1 MNRNTLE
8 QYILE
13 TYLTEAEYPW
23 VKYPSHEVFR
33 HENNKK
39 WFALVMDIPKNK
51 LGVSGNDS
59 ISVVN
64 VKCDKILVP
73 SLWERDGIFPAYHMN
88 KENWITVALDGR
100 VPDETIQM
108 LLDMSFE
115 ATAGKRKKRK

>member
-1 MNRNTLE
+1 MNRKELE
-8 QYILE
+8 QYIQE
-13 TYLTEAEYPW
+13 TYVAQIDYPW

-73 SLWERDGIFPAYHMN
+73 SLWERDGIFRR
-88 KENWITVALDGR
+88 IT
-100 VPDETIQM
+100 
-108 LLDMSFE
+108 
-115 ATAGKRKKRK
+115 